1 MTKAACNKAAWKTA
15 FSKTAACLLM
25 FATLSFAMAT
35 SPSSAES
42 GPLNLVPKA
51 PAAGAKAPLPPPQP
65 LPPPPIDPATAI
77 QKANAYFG
85 SNATMIG
92 DFVQIGGDGRRSEGK
107 IYVQRPGKLRFEY
120 ALPAT
125 LEIVADGMS
134 VAVVDR
140 KLGTKDIYFIS
151 QTPLKF
157 LLKDQ
162 IDLARDTQVVS
173 VTNDAN
179 AVSILIEDKA
189 TFGGTSFIKL
199 MFDPVKFTL
208 KQWQI
213 TDPQGYE
220 TLVSLFNIDLTKKP
234 DPWLFSLVPPPAGHD
249 VKAN

>member
-1 MTKAACNKAAWKTA
+1 MNKAACLILAFWIFGCLAAPA
-15 FSKTAACLLM
+15 
-25 FATLSFAMAT
+25 
-35 SPSSAES
+35 SA
-42 GPLNLVPKA
+42 GADNAPLNLNQNLK
-51 PAAGAKAPLPPPQP
+51 PAAASKTQ
-65 LPPPPIDPATAI
+65 PPPPPMDAATAI
-77 QKANAYFG
+77 QRANAYF
-85 SNATMIG
+85 STTSTMIG

-140 KLGTKDIYFIS
+140 KLGTKDVYFIN

-162 IDLARDTQVVS
+162 IDLSKDAQVVS

-179 AVSILIEDKA
+179 AVSILIEDKS

-199 MFDPVKFTL
+199 MFDPAKFTL

-220 TLVSLFNIDLTKKP
+220 TLVSLFNVDLTKKP
-234 DPWLFSLVPPPAGHD
+234 DPWVFSLTPPPAD
-249 VKAN
+249 QNTKAN

>member
-1 MTKAACNKAAWKTA
+1 MK
-15 FSKTAACLLM
+15 SAACLFLFVGALGCM
-25 FATLSFAMAT
+25 SGL
-35 SPSSAES
+35 SSAHAENP
-42 GPLNLVPKA
+42 PLNLNPKSSTA
-51 PAAGAKAPLPPPQP
+51 AKTTPPA
-65 LPPPPIDPATAI
+65 PPIDAATAI
-77 QKANAYFG
+77 QKANTYF
-85 SNATMIG
+85 STNATMIG

-157 LLKDQ
+157 LLKDK
-162 IDLARDTQVVS
+162 IDLSHDTDVVD
-173 VTNDAN
+173 VTSDAN
-179 AVSILIEDKA
+179 AVSILLEDKS

-220 TLVSLFNIDLTKKP
+220 TLVSLFNVDLTKKP
-234 DPWLFSLVPPPAGHD
+234 DPWLFGLAPPPAA
-249 VKAN
+249 KN

>member
-1 MTKAACNKAAWKTA
+1 MKR
-15 FSKTAACLLM
+15 AACLFLALWTAG
-25 FATLSFAMAT
+25 FWAAPIAA
-35 SPSSAES
+35 SAENA
-42 GPLNLVPKA
+42 PLNLGPNPKT
-51 PAAGAKAPLPPPQP
+51 AGAAAKNTPAPPP
-65 LPPPPIDPATAI
+65 PPPPIDPATAI
-77 QKANAYFG
+77 QKANAYFS

-140 KLGTKDIYFIS
+140 KLGTKDVYFIN

-162 IDLARDTQVVS
+162 IDLSRDAQVVS
-173 VTNDAN
+173 VTSDPNV
-179 AVSILIEDKA
+179 VSILIEDKS

-220 TLVSLFNIDLTKKP
+220 TLVSLFNVDLTKKP
-234 DPWLFSLVPPPAGHD
+234 DPWLFGLAPPPAEHP
-249 VKAN
+249 VNAN

>member
-1 MTKAACNKAAWKTA
+1 MTKAAWTK
-15 FSKTAACLLM
+15 AACLFLALWAFGCLSAPM
-25 FATLSFAMAT
+25 AFAENT
-35 SPSSAES
+35 
-42 GPLNLVPKA
+42 PLNLTPAPKSTAASVKTPPA
-51 PAAGAKAPLPPPQP
+51 P
-65 LPPPPIDPATAI
+65 PPPPIDTATAI
-77 QKANAYFG
+77 QKANAYF
-85 SNATMIG
+85 SMNSTMIG

-140 KLGTKDIYFIS
+140 KLGTKDVYFIS

-162 IDLARDTQVVS
+162 IDLSRDAQVVN
-173 VTNDAN
+173 VTSDAN
-179 AVSILIEDKA
+179 AVSILIEDKS

-220 TLVSLFNIDLTKKP
+220 TLVSLFNVDLAKKP
-234 DPWLFSLVPPPAGHD
+234 DPWLFGLAPPPAEHP
-249 VKAN
+249 VNAN